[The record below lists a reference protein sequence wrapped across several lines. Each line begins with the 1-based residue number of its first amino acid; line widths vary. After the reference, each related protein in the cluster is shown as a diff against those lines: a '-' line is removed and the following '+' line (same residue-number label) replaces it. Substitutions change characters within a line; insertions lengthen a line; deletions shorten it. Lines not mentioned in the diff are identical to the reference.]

1 MSVNSAR
8 TGAIVDGSSRF
19 LANAGNAM
27 KLNSI
32 DSRLGTVYN
41 TLSSITGANTAAS
54 AKEASQLRDWQSE
67 QARLAREFNSQE
79 AAKNRDW
86 QKMMSDTA
94 HQREVADLVKA
105 GLNPVLSVTGGNGAA
120 VSSGA
125 TASTSAPSG
134 AMGNID
140 SSGASAF
147 VAFLGGLLNQM
158 TQLETARVSAE
169 SNQAIADKYTAMS
182 KYTADLQAQTQLNT
196 ATISAMASR
205 YAADAHLSGA
215 YASAAATKASAAIH
229 AAAQK
234 YGADVASMTQKD
246 IAKFNS
252 DVNRELQEA
261 GFEHDFDIRS
271 AFPENG
277 WQYANS
283 LGDWLSGNSSG
294 RGFHGTLD
302 TLQKVISTISGNSG
316 AAGGFSGGGTGR

>member
-1 MSVNSAR
+1 MAVNSAR

-134 AMGNID
+134 AMGHID

-234 YGADVASMTQKD
+234 YGSDVAAMTQKE
-246 IAKFNS
+246 IAQFNA
-252 DVNRELQEA
+252 DVNKDLQEA
-261 GFEHDFDIRS
+261 GFKQQFDIKS

-283 LGDWLSGNSSG
+283 LGDWFSGNSSG
-294 RGFHGTLD
+294 RGFTGTLD
-302 TLQKVISTISGNSG
+302 FIFSMFNGGSSSKGSFR
-316 AAGGFSGGGTGR
+316 AGGSGR

>member
-1 MSVNSAR
+1 MAVNSAR

-54 AKEASQLRDWQSE
+54 AKEASQLRDWQSD
-67 QARLAREFNSQE
+67 QARLAREFNAQE

-94 HQREVADLVKA
+94 HQREVRDLIAA
-105 GLNPVLSVTGGNGAA
+105 GLNPVLSVTGGSGAA

-125 TASTSAPSG
+125 TASTTAPSG
-134 AMGNID
+134 AMGDID
-140 SSGASAF
+140 RSGASAL
-147 VAFLGGLLNQM
+147 VSFLGGLLNQM

-252 DVNRELQEA
+252 DVNRELQKA
-261 GFEHDFDIRS
+261 GFEHDFDL
-271 AFPENG
+271 AEAYP
-277 WQYANS
+277 NS
-283 LGDWLSGNSSG
+283 LWQALGSALSGDSKFNLNFWDLMK
-294 RGFHGTLD
+294 GFGDFWKL
-302 TLQKVISTISGNSG
+302 K
-316 AAGGFSGGGTGR
+316 

>member
-1 MSVNSAR
+1 MAVNSAR
-8 TGAIVDGSSRF
+8 TGAIVDGS
-19 LANAGNAM
+19 A
-27 KLNSI
+27 
-32 DSRLGTVYN
+32 RLGSFNPQLGSVYN
-41 TLSSITGANTAAS
+41 TISSITGANTAAS

-67 QARLAREFNSQE
+67 QARLAREYNSQE

-94 HQREVADLVKA
+94 HQREVRDLIAA
-105 GLNPVLSVTGGNGAA
+105 GLNPVLSVTGGSGAA

-134 AMGNID
+134 AMGDID
-140 SSGASAF
+140 RSGASALVSF
-147 VAFLGGLLNQM
+147 MGGLLNQM

-196 ATISAMASR
+196 ASISAMASR

-234 YGADVASMTQKD
+234 YGSDLAAMTQKE
-246 IAKFNS
+246 IAQFNAS
-252 DVNRELQEA
+252 VNKDLQEA
-261 GFEHDFDIRS
+261 GFKQQFDLKS

-283 LGDWLSGNSSG
+283 FGDWFSGNSSG
-294 RGFHGTLD
+294 RGFTGTLD
-302 TLQKVISTISGNSG
+302 SIFSMFNSG
-316 AAGGFSGGGTGR
+316 SSSKGSFRSGGSGR

>member
-1 MSVNSAR
+1 MAVNSAR
-8 TGAIVDGSSRF
+8 IGAIVDGSSRF

-67 QARLAREFNSQE
+67 QVRLAREYNSQE

-94 HQREVADLVKA
+94 HQREVRDLIAA
-105 GLNPVLSVTGGNGAA
+105 GLNPVLSVTGGSGAA

-125 TASTSAPSG
+125 TASTTAPSG
-134 AMGNID
+134 AMGDID
-140 SSGASAF
+140 RSGASALVSF
-147 VAFLGGLLNQM
+147 MGGLLNQM

-215 YASAAATKASAAIH
+215 YASAAATKAAASIH

-234 YGADVASMTQKD
+234 YGTDVAAMTQKE
-246 IAKFNS
+246 IAKFNA
-252 DVNRELQEA
+252 DVNKDLQEA
-261 GFEHDFDIRS
+261 GFKQQFDL
-271 AFPENG
+271 AEAYPNNM
-277 WQYANS
+277 WQAIGSS
-283 LGDWLSGNSSG
+283 LDGNSKFNLNFWDLMK
-294 RGFHGTLD
+294 GFGDFWKL
-302 TLQKVISTISGNSG
+302 K
-316 AAGGFSGGGTGR
+316 

>member
-1 MSVNSAR
+1 MAVNSAR

-54 AKEASQLRDWQSE
+54 AKEASQLRDWQSD
-67 QARLAREFNSQE
+67 QARLAREFNAQE

-94 HQREVADLVKA
+94 HQREVRDLIAA
-105 GLNPVLSVTGGNGAA
+105 GLNPVLSVTGGSGAA

-125 TASTSAPSG
+125 TASTTAPSG
-134 AMGNID
+134 AMGDID
-140 SSGASAF
+140 RSGASAL
-147 VAFLGGLLNQM
+147 VSFLGGLLNQM

-252 DVNRELQEA
+252 DVNRELQKA
-261 GFEHDFDIRS
+261 GFEHDFDL
-271 AFPENG
+271 AEAYP
-277 WQYANS
+277 NS
-283 LGDWLSGNSSG
+283 LWQALGSALSGDSKFNLNFWDLMK
-294 RGFHGTLD
+294 GFCDFWKL
-302 TLQKVISTISGNSG
+302 K
-316 AAGGFSGGGTGR
+316 

>member
-1 MSVNSAR
+1 MAVNSAR

-67 QARLAREFNSQE
+67 QVRLAREYNSQE

-94 HQREVADLVKA
+94 HQREVRDLIAA
-105 GLNPVLSVTGGNGAA
+105 GLNPVLSVTGGSGAA

-125 TASTSAPSG
+125 TASTTAPSG
-134 AMGNID
+134 AMGDID
-140 SSGASAF
+140 RSGASALVSF
-147 VAFLGGLLNQM
+147 MGGLLNQM

-215 YASAAATKASAAIH
+215 YASAAATKAAASIH

-234 YGADVASMTQKD
+234 YGTDVASMTQKE
-246 IAKFNS
+246 IAKFNA
-252 DVNRELQEA
+252 DVNKDLQEA
-261 GFEHDFDIRS
+261 GFKQQFDLAE
-271 AFPENG
+271 AFPNNIWQVLGLTLNG
-277 WQYANS
+277 DSKFNLNFWD
-283 LGDWLSGNSSG
+283 LMKGFGDFWKL
-294 RGFHGTLD
+294 
-302 TLQKVISTISGNSG
+302 K
-316 AAGGFSGGGTGR
+316 

>member
-1 MSVNSAR
+1 MAVNSAR

-67 QARLAREFNSQE
+67 QVRLAREYNSQE

-94 HQREVADLVKA
+94 HQREVRDLIAA
-105 GLNPVLSVTGGNGAA
+105 GLNPVLSVTGGSGAA

-125 TASTSAPSG
+125 TASTTAPSG
-134 AMGNID
+134 AMGDID
-140 SSGASAF
+140 RSGSSALVSF
-147 VAFLGGLLNQM
+147 MGGLLNQM

-234 YGADVASMTQKD
+234 YGTDVASMTQKE
-246 IAKFNS
+246 IAKFNA
-252 DVNRELQEA
+252 DVNKDLQEA
-261 GFEHDFDIRS
+261 GFEHEFDFAEAYPDNMWQALGS
-271 AFPENG
+271 A
-277 WQYANS
+277 
-283 LGDWLSGNSSG
+283 LKGDSKFNLNFWDLMK
-294 RGFHGTLD
+294 GFGDFWKL
-302 TLQKVISTISGNSG
+302 K
-316 AAGGFSGGGTGR
+316 

>member
-1 MSVNSAR
+1 MAVNSAR

-54 AKEASQLRDWQSE
+54 AKEASQLRDWQSD
-67 QARLAREFNSQE
+67 QARLAREFNAQE

-94 HQREVADLVKA
+94 HQREVRDLIAA
-105 GLNPVLSVTGGNGAA
+105 GLNPVLSVTGGSGAA

-125 TASTSAPSG
+125 TASTNSPSG
-134 AMGNID
+134 AMGDID
-140 SSGASAF
+140 RSSASAL
-147 VAFLGGLLNQM
+147 VSFLGGLLNQM

-234 YGADVASMTQKD
+234 YGADLASMTQKD
-246 IAKFNS
+246 IAKFNA
-252 DVNRELQEA
+252 DVNKELQKS
-261 GFEHDFDIRS
+261 GFEHAFDL
-271 AFPENG
+271 AEAYP
-277 WQYANS
+277 NS
-283 LGDWLSGNSSG
+283 LWQSLGSSLSGDSKFNLNFWDLMK
-294 RGFHGTLD
+294 GFGDFWKLKIASD
-302 TLQKVISTISGNSG
+302 
-316 AAGGFSGGGTGR
+316 

>member
-1 MSVNSAR
+1 MAVNSAR

-54 AKEASQLRDWQSE
+54 AKEASQLRDWQSD
-67 QARLAREFNSQE
+67 QARLAREFNAQE

-94 HQREVADLVKA
+94 HQREVRDLIAA
-105 GLNPVLSVTGGNGAA
+105 GLNPVLSVTGGSGAA

-125 TASTSAPSG
+125 TASTTAPSG
-134 AMGNID
+134 AMGDID
-140 SSGASAF
+140 RSGASALVSF
-147 VAFLGGLLNQM
+147 MGGLLNQI

-246 IAKFNS
+246 IAKFNA
-252 DVNRELQEA
+252 DVNRELQEN
-261 GFEHDFDIRS
+261 GFEHDFDL
-271 AFPENG
+271 AEAYP
-277 WQYANS
+277 NS
-283 LGDWLSGNSSG
+283 LWQALGSALSGDSKFNLNFWDLMK
-294 RGFHGTLD
+294 GFGDFWKL
-302 TLQKVISTISGNSG
+302 K
-316 AAGGFSGGGTGR
+316 

>member
-1 MSVNSAR
+1 MAVNSAR

-67 QARLAREFNSQE
+67 QARLAREYNSQE
-79 AAKNRDW
+79 AVKNRDW

-94 HQREVADLVKA
+94 HQREVRDLIAA
-105 GLNPVLSVTGGNGAA
+105 GLNPVLSVTGGSGAA

-125 TASTSAPSG
+125 TASSSAPSG
-134 AMGNID
+134 AMGDID
-140 SSGASAF
+140 RSGASALVSF
-147 VAFLGGLLNQM
+147 MGGLLNQM

-246 IAKFNS
+246 IVKFNA

-261 GFEHDFDIRS
+261 GFEHDFDL
-271 AFPENG
+271 AEAYP
-277 WQYANS
+277 NS
-283 LGDWLSGNSSG
+283 LWQAIGSALSGDSKFNLNFWDLMK
-294 RGFHGTLD
+294 GFGDFWKL
-302 TLQKVISTISGNSG
+302 K
-316 AAGGFSGGGTGR
+316 